1 MPNPNGPTPKTAPK
15 RRVIRSMQRRPAIR
29 LATALLIVAI
39 GTPAAASSDPM
50 IEGAKQCTQYF
61 PIKEREY
68 NIPVHLLAA
77 ISSTESGRWHK
88 GLDMALP
95 WPWTINAQGKG
106 YYLSSKQEAVAL
118 ARSFLNRGISSID
131 VGCMQVNLQHHAGAF
146 HSLEDAFDPASN
158 VDYAARFLKN
168 NYNDLNGSWVKA
180 AAAYHSRTPS
190 RGNPY
195 LQRVA
200 RAWQRIV
207 TKVQQA
213 QSRSGTTLA
222 ADTRYRVVNPPA
234 SGTSGQ
240 ALATAFSQQPAY
252 VTPQQTARPQS
263 NMRRLSSAQGV
274 KVISISANG
283 DVRYHP
289 TTAGNAPVMVAA
301 PASYAPQNGRMP
313 VAVKLAKAEPSAGG
327 RTINAPIAVD
337 NSAPSPHIDQKRATF
352 VFAN

>member
-1 MPNPNGPTPKTAPK
+1 MVYAFGTGFAFSRSYNGV
-15 RRVIRSMQRRPAIR
+15 VIAMLNRA
-29 LATALLIVAI
+29 ALCLTVACLLVSAA
-39 GTPAAASSDPM
+39 TPARAATDPL
-50 IEGAKQCTQYF
+50 IEGAKQCTHYF

-95 WPWTINAQGKG
+95 WPWTINAAGKG
-106 YYLSSKQEAVAL
+106 YYLNSKAEAIAL
-118 ARSFLNRGISSID
+118 AQSLMNRGVKSMD
-131 VGCMQVNLQHHAGAF
+131 VGCMQVNLLHHAGAF
-146 HSLEDAFDPASN
+146 RSLEEAFDPARN

-168 NYNDLNGSWVKA
+168 NFNDLDGSWVKA

-213 QSRSGTTLA
+213 QSRSGTAIA
-222 ADTRYRVVNPPA
+222 ADTRYRVANPSA
-234 SGTSGQ
+234 TGSSGQ
-240 ALATAFSQQPAY
+240 ALATAFTQPSY
-252 VTPQQTARPQS
+252 ITPQQTARPARE
-263 NMRRLSSAQGV
+263 MRRIAGTQGV
-274 KVISISANG
+274 KVISISPTG
-283 DVRYHP
+283 DVRYNP
-289 TTAGNAPVMVAA
+289 TVSGNASVLVAA
-301 PASYAPQNGRMP
+301 PSAYAPKNGVTP
-313 VAVKLAKAEPSAGG
+313 AAVKLANAEPSAGG
-327 RTINAPIAVD
+327 NVLRAPIQVD
-337 NSAPSPHIDQKRATF
+337 NAPSPAHIDPKRATF